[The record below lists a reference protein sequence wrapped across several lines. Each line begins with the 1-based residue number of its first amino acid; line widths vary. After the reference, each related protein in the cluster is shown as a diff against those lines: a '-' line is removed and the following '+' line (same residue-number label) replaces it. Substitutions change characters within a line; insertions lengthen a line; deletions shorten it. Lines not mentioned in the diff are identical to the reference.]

1 MVLSMDLYELDCA
14 VLLLIMLTDHYSN
27 AQKHGAFV
35 KCHLQVHI
43 CVWYCILMIMNCR
56 SEDKR

>member
-35 KCHLQVHI
+35 KCHLQVA
-43 CVWYCILMIMNCR
+43 ILR
-56 SEDKR
+56 TWKEE